1 MSAIDLLSS
10 ALANLGHRVSLA
22 DVANDTTGRF
32 SDAQHRRAHQLQ
44 NLDMARQMVA
54 SVDAAMPHY
63 QDGGS
68 HHGGGDTVSLSSA
81 AQDFLSQINANPSQ
95 APDGTDSAVLNP
107 AVSFSNTLQIGDFS
121 ISVRADATSGAYA
134 TTINGPDGLHYL
146 SKGWG
151 SGGGWAGGGPV
162 TPGMSLSGSQSG
174 NVQTITISRNVA
186 TESDAS
192 ISDGTN
198 SASASIT
205 SAESDSI
212 TFAIDFSTGTIT
224 ASEASVTQTS
234 ASVSAS
240 AQQPVS
246 IQA

>member
-1 MSAIDLLSS
+1 MSALGQLSS
-10 ALANLGHRVSLA
+10 VLAGIGHHVSLD

-44 NLDMARQMVA
+44 NLETARQMVA
-54 SVDAAMPHY
+54 SIDAAMPHHNS
-63 QDGGS
+63 GGW
-68 HHGGGDTVSLSSA
+68 HHGDGDTVALSPA
-81 AQDFLSQINANPSQ
+81 AQGFLNQINADPSTSSG
-95 APDGTDSAVLNP
+95 GTDSAVLNP
-107 AVSFSNTLQIGDFS
+107 SVSFSNSLQIGGFS
-121 ISVRADATSGAYA
+121 ISVRADASSGAYA
-134 TTINGPDGLHYL
+134 TVINGPDGFHYL

-151 SGGGWAGGGPV
+151 SGGGWAGGGPAG
-162 TPGMSLSGSQSG
+162 PGTSLSGSQGG

-186 TESDAS
+186 SEADVTASSDA
-192 ISDGTN
+192 GMV
-198 SASASIT
+198 SASVS

-224 ASEASVTQTS
+224 ASEASVIQNS

-240 AQQPVS
+240 AKQPVS